1 MARIAPLLPDGR
13 NGVVP
18 THGGRPGHRWRPV
31 AGRPERAAASGAY
44 ATASARR
51 ATYFL
56 REKLTW
62 INSSTPPS
70 ATGAGNGATQVEI
83 AKSEA
88 GPCEHAD
95 AGPVAVD
102 RARSGFAR
110 PRPPR

>member
-70 ATGAGNGATQVEI
+70 ATGAGSGATQVEI

-88 GPCEHAD
+88 GPCEHAG
-95 AGPVAVD
+95 AGRLPSIA
-102 RARSGFAR
+102 RAPLRP